1 VVAAVPASPPCCQ
14 SVPAFDGWPV
24 RAATRLS
31 CFMLIGLAGS
41 VSVSCVTSD
50 SRTNPASSSAGGHQL
65 EPRARSAPAQPSA
78 APSTG
83 AVPSG
88 NTVRAA
94 LPALAPAEP
103 LPTLLPVAPEGL
115 VVTSGSIVVSE
126 LPPPSTE
133 PLSDAGAREQRASGW
148 GRFTI
153 QAPTFRAW
161 LGKAPRA
168 AIELDFVYQGPST
181 LEAPLASGELRRQI
195 GVELRAQDACNLVYV
210 MWHIEPKQLI
220 QVSVKANPGQ
230 THSAQCGDH
239 GYSIL
244 QPLKSRPMP
253 RVAIGQRH
261 TLEAVLDG
269 ARLQVLADG
278 VTSWIGQLP
287 PAAQAFD
294 GPVGVR
300 SDNGDFQV
308 QLRASSPA
316 G

>member
-1 VVAAVPASPPCCQ
+1 
-14 SVPAFDGWPV
+14 G
-24 RAATRLS
+24 
-31 CFMLIGLAGS
+31 
-41 VSVSCVTSD
+41 
-50 SRTNPASSSAGGHQL
+50 
-65 EPRARSAPAQPSA
+65 
-78 APSTG
+78 
-83 AVPSG
+83 
-88 NTVRAA
+88 
-94 LPALAPAEP
+94 
-103 LPTLLPVAPEGL
+103 
-115 VVTSGSIVVSE
+115 
-126 LPPPSTE
+126 
-133 PLSDAGAREQRASGW
+133 
-148 GRFTI
+148 
-153 QAPTFRAW
+153 
-161 LGKAPRA
+161 PRA

-181 LEAPLASGELRRQI
+181 LETPLASGELRRQI

-244 QPLKSRPMP
+244 QPLKSRAIP
-253 RVAIGQRH
+253 RVAVGQRH